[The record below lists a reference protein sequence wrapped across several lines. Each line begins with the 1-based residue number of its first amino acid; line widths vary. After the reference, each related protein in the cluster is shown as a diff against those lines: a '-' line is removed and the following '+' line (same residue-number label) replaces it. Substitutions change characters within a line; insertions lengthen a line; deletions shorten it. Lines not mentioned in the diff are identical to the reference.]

1 MKRNSG
7 QALVEFILVLPVLL
21 IILLGI
27 VDFANII
34 QNKYKLESNLDT
46 VVDLYRQD
54 RTIELEQYLSDEK
67 LIIDYEVD
75 DTFTKVILK
84 KKIDIITPGLNIVLN
99 DPYETKV
106 ERVIYS
112 E

>member
-1 MKRNSG
+1 MKRNNG

-27 VDFANII
+27 IDFANVI
-34 QNKYKLESNLDT
+34 QSKYKLESNLDM
-46 VVDLYRQD
+46 VVDLYKQARVV
-54 RTIELEQYLSDEK
+54 ELEQYLLDEK
-67 LIIDYEVD
+67 ITIDYEMD
-75 DTFTKVILK
+75 STFTKIILK
-84 KKIDIITPGLNIVLN
+84 KKIDIITPGLNVLLN
-99 DPYETKV
+99 DPYEILV

>member
-34 QNKYKLESNLDT
+34 QSKYKLESNLDT
-46 VVDLYRQD
+46 AVDLYRQN
-54 RTIELEQYLSDEK
+54 RTIELKKYLLDEK
-67 LIIDYEVD
+67 LTIDYEVD
-75 DTFTKVILK
+75 NTFTKVILK
-84 KKIDIITPGLNIVLN
+84 KKIDIITPGLNVALN
-99 DPYETKV
+99 DPYEISV

>member
-34 QNKYKLESNLDT
+34 QNKYKLENHLDI
-46 VVDLYRQD
+46 VIDLYKQGHNV
-54 RTIELEQYLSDEK
+54 ELEQYLLDEK
-67 LIIDYEVD
+67 VTIDYEVD
-75 DTFTKVILK
+75 EIFTKVILK
-84 KKIDIITPGLNIVLN
+84 KELDIMTPGLNIALN
-99 DPYETKV
+99 DPYEISV
-106 ERVIYS
+106 ERNVYN